1 MGRAQHVADFPG
13 VNGPCNFFPPLAVN
27 NFRAQWFI
35 QRRREKRKAQSEPGP
50 RHTPCRQNRVINR
63 RIQRMKRYLGSAL
76 LVLAGMIASGCVAE
90 TTNRANSNANVS
102 PLPTATVTISP
113 TQVSE
118 KASGTQALTLP
129 VLDAFL
135 ANESSSSLLKS
146 RLQLTDEQIAKLKQ
160 AAHSETAKLSEAN
173 AGTSTGETANA
184 RNAAKEKITTLIG
197 AEKAQQLEALIAEQ
211 WSGDNESATEKTAPQ
226 TVLNES
232 KGPNQVPN
240 DSRVVV
246 NAPAF
251 RMDVFEAGRLI
262 KSYKIGIGYPQFPLP
277 TGLRKARTIIF
288 NPTWTPPDEPWVAK
302 MKDISVGEKVEA
314 GSKLNPLGPIK
325 IPIGGPSLIHGG
337 KSPAKLGTFASH
349 GCVGLTTPQVQDFAK
364 LLAQLG
370 GANLTDTDIAAYAR
384 AKTETKQVKL
394 PNAIPVE
401 LRYETI
407 VVEDGK
413 LHIFRDIYDQDT
425 NTEENLR
432 TVLEANGVRLADL
445 SEEERTQVL
454 SALAQMSGASTAQ
467 PRPKAKQSAMAEK
480 GATASS
486 LPSEKKST
494 AAKTLPRAA
503 KNQKEIVIEIA
514 ELRGKGYPA
523 PVDLDTGTGQK

>member
-1 MGRAQHVADFPG
+1 
-13 VNGPCNFFPPLAVN
+13 
-27 NFRAQWFI
+27 
-35 QRRREKRKAQSEPGP
+35 
-50 RHTPCRQNRVINR
+50 
-63 RIQRMKRYLGSAL
+63 
-76 LVLAGMIASGCVAE
+76 
-90 TTNRANSNANVS
+90 
-102 PLPTATVTISP
+102 
-113 TQVSE
+113 
-118 KASGTQALTLP
+118 
-129 VLDAFL
+129 
-135 ANESSSSLLKS
+135 
-146 RLQLTDEQIAKLKQ
+146 
-160 AAHSETAKLSEAN
+160 
-173 AGTSTGETANA
+173 
-184 RNAAKEKITTLIG
+184 
-197 AEKAQQLEALIAEQ
+197 
-211 WSGDNESATEKTAPQ
+211 
-226 TVLNES
+226 
-232 KGPNQVPN
+232 
-240 DSRVVV
+240 
-246 NAPAF
+246 
-251 RMDVFEAGRLI
+251 MDVFKAGRLI

-302 MKDISVGEKVEA
+302 MKDVSVGEKVEA

-364 LLAQLG
+364 VLALLG
-370 GANLTDTDIAAYAR
+370 GAHLTDTDIAAYAR
-384 AKTETKQVKL
+384 DKTETKQVKL

-445 SEEERTQVL
+445 TEAERTQVL

-467 PRPKAKQSAMAEK
+467 PTAIVKPSPMADK
-480 GATASS
+480 SGTASS
-486 LPSEKKST
+486 SALEKKST

-523 PVDLDTGTGQK
+523 PVDLDTGTGQKKRSRS

>member
-1 MGRAQHVADFPG
+1 
-13 VNGPCNFFPPLAVN
+13 
-27 NFRAQWFI
+27 
-35 QRRREKRKAQSEPGP
+35 
-50 RHTPCRQNRVINR
+50 
-63 RIQRMKRYLGSAL
+63 MKQYLGSVLLIAACL
-76 LVLAGMIASGCVAE
+76 LVAACVAE
-90 TTNRANSNANVS
+90 PTNRANNNAIVALT
-102 PLPTATVTISP
+102 PTPTATVSP
-113 TQVSE
+113 APISE
-118 KASGTQALTLP
+118 KTSNTQELTLP

-135 ANESSSSLLKS
+135 ANESASGLLKS
-146 RLQLTDEQIAKLKQ
+146 RLQLTDDEITELKQ
-160 AAHSETAKLSEAN
+160 AAHTETAKLSEAN
-173 AGTSTGETANA
+173 AGTSTGETASA
-184 RNAAKEKITTLIG
+184 RTTAKEKITALIG
-197 AEKAQQLEALIAEQ
+197 AEKQRQLEALIAEQ
-211 WSGDNESATEKTAPQ
+211 WSSDNESVTDKTATQPA
-226 TVLNES
+226 LNES
-232 KGPNQVPN
+232 RVVSNDVRSPNRAPT
-240 DSRVVV
+240 DSRIVV
-246 NAPAF
+246 NAPAY
-251 RMDVFEAGRLI
+251 RMDVFKAGRLI

-302 MKDISVGEKVEA
+302 MKDVSVGEKVEA

-364 LLAQLG
+364 VLAQLG
-370 GANLTDTDIAAYAR
+370 GAHLTDTDIAAYAR
-384 AKTETKQVKL
+384 DKTETKQVKL

-454 SALAQMSGASTAQ
+454 SALAQMSGASTVQ

-523 PVDLDTGTGQK
+523 PVDLDTGTGQKKRKT